1 MKLSLFH
8 HWRERSGMTLI
19 EVLLSIAVLA
29 ALFITIASKFD
40 IGDIFWKLGK
50 TGHQSAVRALGSAIK
65 RYEED
70 HAGRLPGPS
79 EGVGTMITAT
89 EKPICKQTVSA
100 ADCTAAGGVSIS
112 AITEGGK
119 YLVEI
124 PVDGDFSG
132 PLTLMTGYLIQ
143 LVQEGRVRITA
154 ATNSGVIFTY

>member
-1 MKLSLFH
+1 MLSPTFPH
-8 HWRERSGMTLI
+8 RCKHPGMTLI
-19 EVLLSIAVLA
+19 EVMLSIAVLA
-29 ALFITIASKFD
+29 ALFITVASKFD
-40 IGDIFWKLGK
+40 IGDIF
-50 TGHQSAVRALGSAIK
+50 
-65 RYEED
+65 
-70 HAGRLPGPS
+70 
-79 EGVGTMITAT
+79 
-89 EKPICKQTVSA
+89 CKQTVSA

-154 ATNSGVIFTY
+154 ATNTGVIFTY